1 MKDLIIGGFTN
12 YEYSQLKPWVESI
25 EESGF
30 EGDKV
35 LIVGSTTRQTL
46 DKLVEKN
53 FSLVLMPEI
62 NAPIHVSRF
71 LLIYDFLKK
80 NHENYRY
87 VITTDVKDVY
97 FQLNPTHMLNE
108 IFEKNPNHKVLVGSE
123 SLKYKDESW
132 GNQNLLETYGP
143 YIHEEFKEKE
153 IFNVGVIGGY
163 ASYVKDLVLQIFINA
178 INRPIPIVDQ
188 AVFNFMM
195 HTHPWSDITFKA
207 KQQDGWACHAGTT
220 ADPSKINSFRPNLL
234 ESEPLFINGEVLTH
248 SKKLFTIV
256 HQYDRIPEWKKFV
269 EEKYGEHNE

>member
-35 LIVGSTTRQTL
+35 LVVGSTTKETL
-46 DKLVEKN
+46 DKLIEKK
-53 FSLVLMPEI
+53 FSLVLMPDI
-62 NAPIHVSRF
+62 SVPIHVSRF

-87 VITTDVKDVY
+87 VITTDVRDVY
-97 FQLNPTHMLNE
+97 FQSNPTIMLDE
-108 IFEKNPNHKVLVGSE
+108 VCGKTSKYKILVGSE
-123 SLKYKDESW
+123 SLRYKDESW
-132 GNQNLLETYGP
+132 GNQNLRETYGS

-153 IFNVGVIGGY
+153 IYNVGVIGGL
-163 ASYVKDLVLQIFINA
+163 APYVKDLVLQIFINA
-178 INRPIPIVDQ
+178 VNRPIPIVDQ

-207 KQQDGWACHAGTT
+207 KQEDGWACHAGTT
-220 ADPSKINSFRPNLL
+220 VDPSKIDSFRPNLL
-234 ESEPLFINGEVLTH
+234 EPEPLFIDGKVYTH
-248 SKKLFTIV
+248 AKKLFTIV
-256 HQYDRIPEWKKFV
+256 HQYDRVPEWEKSLK
-269 EEKYGEHNE
+269 EKYG

>member
-12 YEYSQLKPWVESI
+12 YNYSQLKPWVESI

-30 EGDKV
+30 DGDKV
-35 LIVGSTTRQTL
+35 LIVGSTDRQTI
-46 DKLVEKN
+46 DKLVEKK
-53 FSLVLMPEI
+53 FSLILMPEV

-97 FQLNPTHMLNE
+97 FQLNPVNMLNE
-108 IFEKNPNHKVLVGSE
+108 ICGQNSKYKILVGSE
-123 SLKYKDESW
+123 SLKYKDEPW
-132 GNQNLLETYGP
+132 GNQNILETYGP

-188 AVFNFMM
+188 AVFNFMV

-220 ADPSKINSFRPNLL
+220 VDPSKMDFFRPNLL
-234 ESEPLFINGEVLTH
+234 EPEPIFIDEKVMTH
-248 SKKLFTIV
+248 LKKPFTII
-256 HQYDRIPEWKKFV
+256 HQYDRIPEWKKFI
-269 EEKYGEHNE
+269 ENKYS

>member
-12 YEYSQLKPWVESI
+12 YDYSQLKPWVESI
-25 EESGF
+25 DECGF

-46 DKLVEKN
+46 DKLIEKK
-53 FSLVLMPEI
+53 FSLVLLPEV

-80 NHENYRY
+80 HHENYRY
-87 VITTDVKDVY
+87 VITTDVRDVY
-97 FQLNPTHMLNE
+97 FQLNPTIMLNE
-108 IFEKNPNHKVLVGSE
+108 ICGKNSEYKILVGSE
-123 SLKYKDESW
+123 SLKYKDEPW
-132 GNQNLLETYGP
+132 GNQNIHETYGS
-143 YIHEEFKEKE
+143 YIHKEFEEKE
-153 IFNVGVIGGY
+153 IFNVGVIGGH
-163 ASYVKDLVLQIFINA
+163 AAYVKDLVLQIFINA

-220 ADPSKINSFRPNLL
+220 VDPSKINSFRPNLL
-234 ESEPLFINGEVLTH
+234 EPEPIFMNGKVLTH
-248 SKKLFTIV
+248 SEKLFTIV
-256 HQYDRIPEWKKFV
+256 HQYDRVPEWKQFI
-269 EEKYGEHNE
+269 EKKYKETNI